1 QELTQK
7 PPSGKGR
14 LRRACVCV
22 EFFLRHFTSLGQVI
36 DLCCLGVEGQA
47 RQRVCEVMQ
56 LPPPEVLAALPKPN
70 YVDPVTRGDAK
81 VIVNVVLF
89 TILLSFL
96 GLRIYTRTYLRK
108 FFGTDDILILV
119 ALIPTSVFFIISV
132 LADTKFHWTRHSND
146 IPLSEIPRGLKI
158 VLCTELMFAAACTLT
173 KLSMF
178 VFTYRLLSSSRR
190 LWRRVTSTAIAVVS
204 LQGGIFC
211 ISVIFQCR
219 PPSHYFRV
227 TIDSQPECIN
237 ETWSL
242 LVAGIINTFTDFVA
256 VALPIRTVLSL
267 QLQPKQIF
275 PIVVLFCFGFLS
287 CCCGIVRTYY
297 TYKVS
302 TSYDQVWDSYPV
314 WITAALEL
322 YIGIICASIP
332 ATKPFFSTI
341 LPHIFGTIDPI
352 SGPSAYNY
360 ASASASRQLNH
371 SRSAKMSSPDT
382 EAEHGEELLNL
393 EKALGSRND
402 KGVAFST
409 TTITGG
415 RGESETEA
423 PEEYLRIRQT
433 VDYVMGQGR
442 R

>member
-1 QELTQK
+1 
-7 PPSGKGR
+7 
-14 LRRACVCV
+14 
-22 EFFLRHFTSLGQVI
+22 
-36 DLCCLGVEGQA
+36 
-47 RQRVCEVMQ
+47 MQ

-81 VIVNVVLF
+81 VVLNVVLY
-89 TILLSFL
+89 TILLGFI
-96 GLRIYTRTYLRK
+96 GLRIYTRTHLRK
-108 FFGTDDILILV
+108 FFGTDDVLILV
-119 ALIPTSVFFIISV
+119 ALIPTSVFFIISI

-146 IPLSEIPRGLKI
+146 IPRSEITRGLKI
-158 VLCTELMFAAACTLT
+158 VLCVELMFAAACTLT
-173 KLSMF
+173 KLSML
-178 VFTYRLLSSSRR
+178 VFTYRLLASSTRF
-190 LWRRVTSTAIAVVS
+190 WRRVTSAAIAVVS

-211 ISVIFQCR
+211 ICLIFQCR
-219 PPSHYFRV
+219 PPSHYWKITV
-227 TIDSQPECIN
+227 NPQPECIS

-242 LVAGIINTFTDFVA
+242 LIAGTINTFTDFVA

-267 QLQPKQIF
+267 QLQAKQII
-275 PIVVLFCFGFLS
+275 PIVILFCFGFLS
-287 CCCGIVRTYY
+287 CSFGIVRTYY

-341 LPHIFGTIDPI
+341 LPHIFGSIDPL
-352 SGPSAYNY
+352 SDRSAYNY
-360 ASASASRQLNH
+360 TSASRQFNQ
-371 SRSAKMSSPDT
+371 SRSAKMTSSTADT
-382 EAEHGEELLNL
+382 DAEHGEELLNL
-393 EKALGSRND
+393 DKALGSRND

-415 RGESETEA
+415 RGDSESEA

-433 VDYVMGQGR
+433 VDYVTSQGR
-442 R
+442 RR